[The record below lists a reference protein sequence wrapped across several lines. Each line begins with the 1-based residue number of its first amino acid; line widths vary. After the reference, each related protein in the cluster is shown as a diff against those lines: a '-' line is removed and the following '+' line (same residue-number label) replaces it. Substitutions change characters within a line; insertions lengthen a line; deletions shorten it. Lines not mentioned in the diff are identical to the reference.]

1 MKSYL
6 RNQSIADVLYLCK
19 DVETCGHGLKKVYQ
33 LCNDYNVNISYI
45 NNEYDFTIEFS
56 RIDRNEIGE
65 INGELSKEELVVLSV
80 FKNNRNAIKEDII
93 NEKRYSSRTIDRIIR
108 SLKDKEL
115 IKRIGSNKN
124 GYWEVLK

>member
-1 MKSYL
+1 MQ
-6 RNQSIADVLYLCK
+6 R
-19 DVETCGHGLKKVYQ
+19 
-33 LCNDYNVNISYI
+33 YNVKISYI

-80 FKNNRNAIKEDII
+80 FKNNRNAIKKDII
-93 NEKRYSSRTIDRIIR
+93 NETRYSSRTIDRIIR

-115 IKRIGSNKN
+115 IKRNGSNKN